1 MTLGKLPNQ
10 MGVEVAIPSPE
21 SVRSAQSLLQF
32 DAIMDGAPVGI
43 LFTQDGIMVQA
54 NASFV
59 AMMGYQLNE
68 LIGQPA
74 SLLFFTIPESYA
86 EIGRVAGPAL
96 AAGKPYRGDIRAS
109 HKDGSVFWS
118 RFSARAVNPEKTE
131 EGTLWFLEDVTPEH
145 LHEEKLRRTLE
156 EQRVIFESVAVGI
169 LYSHQRSI
177 ARCNNK
183 LATMFGYQPEEL
195 LGRSTRLFFNSDEQ
209 YGELS
214 RRVYPTLKAGQP
226 YSVEMK
232 MPHRDGHLI
241 WVHATGSLVKGP
253 VQSGDDVIWIFKDVS
268 ARKAAEE
275 EKRQTLLELEA
286 VFASAAVGFIYSRG
300 HTVQRCNARCA
311 EILGYSPEE
320 LIGQSTARMF
330 PSQTDYQ
337 ALRVAAGPTM
347 NSGQSFETE
356 LRCKH
361 KDGSLS
367 WCRLYGKAL
376 NPEDISQGS
385 IWILVDT
392 EEARRT
398 REQLTASMRDLEALM
413 ENATVGILFTRDQKI
428 TRYNPRFSEMYGYPG
443 ETAIGLPASIFFG
456 SQEEYEGLSQI
467 AYPLLAINLPL
478 QTELYTQHANQEKQ
492 LWVKL
497 IAYPTNPE
505 RPAEGTIWLV
515 EDRTAYK
522 EAEEALHKAQA
533 DLVQAEKQVALG
545 SLVVGVAHELNT
557 PIGNA
562 LMAASTLSDR
572 CLEMHNIIACGNMR
586 RSQLDLYLS
595 DVAGLA
601 GIVTRACER
610 AAQLVSSFKQV
621 AVDRRLE
628 RRRKFNLRALIDEV
642 VVLQRQQLD
651 GARWDITCD
660 IPSSIECDSYPEP
673 LAQIAA
679 SLLENAFTHA
689 FVGAEHG
696 SLKISAT
703 VAQGWV
709 VLSFSDD
716 GIGMDAAMLARVFD
730 PFFTTR
736 LGQGRS
742 GLGLSIT
749 HNLATAVLGGDLTV
763 ESQPAQGTCFLLR
776 FPVIAPQHN

>member
-1 MTLGKLPNQ
+1 MASALP
-10 MGVEVAIPSPE
+10 GPDR
-21 SVRSAQSLLQF
+21 VRTAQSLLQF
-32 DAIMDGAPVGI
+32 DAIMDGAPIGI

-54 NASFV
+54 NSSFV
-59 AMMGYQLNE
+59 EMMGYRQNE

-74 SLLFFTIPESYA
+74 SLLFFSIPQSYA
-86 EIGRVAGPAL
+86 ELGQMAGPAL
-96 AAGKPYRGDIRAS
+96 AAGQPFRGDIRAS

-118 RFSARAVNPEKTE
+118 RFSARAVNPERTQ
-131 EGTLWFLEDVTPEH
+131 EGTLWFLEDVTAEH

-156 EQRVIFESVAVGI
+156 EQRVIFDSVAVGI

-183 LATMFGYQPEEL
+183 LAAMFGYRPEEL

-209 YGELS
+209 YAELS
-214 RRVYPTLKAGQP
+214 QRAYPTLKAGQ
-226 YSVEMK
+226 SFSIEMQ
-232 MPHRDGHLI
+232 MPHRAGHLI
-241 WVHATGSLVKGP
+241 WVHATGSQVAGSM
-253 VQSGDDVIWIFKDVS
+253 QSGDDVIWIFKDIS

-311 EILGYSPEE
+311 EILGYLPEE

-330 PSQTDYQ
+330 PSVADYQ
-337 ALRVAAGPTM
+337 ALRVAAAPTM

-385 IWILVDT
+385 IWIMVDT

-398 REQLTASMRDLEALM
+398 REQLNASMRDLEALM
-413 ENATVGILFTRDQKI
+413 ENATVGILFTRDKKI
-428 TRYNPRFSEMYGYPG
+428 TRYNPRFSEMFGYPAD
-443 ETAIGLPASIFFG
+443 TAVGLPATIFFR
-456 SQEEYEGLSQI
+456 SQEEYDALGQM
-467 AYPLLAINLPL
+467 AYPLLANGLPL
-478 QTELYTQHANQEKQ
+478 QTELYTQYRNQEKQ

-497 IAYPTNPE
+497 IAYPANPE
-505 RPAEGTIWLV
+505 QPAEGTIWLV

-522 EAEEALHKAQA
+522 EAELALRKAEVNLA
-533 DLVQAEKQVALG
+533 QAEKQVALG
-545 SLVVGVAHELNT
+545 ALVVGVAHELNT

-572 CLEMHNIIACGNMR
+572 CLEMRNIITLGNMR
-586 RSQLDLYLS
+586 RSQLDLYLK

-601 GIVTRACER
+601 DIVTRACER
-610 AAQLVSSFKQV
+610 TAQLVSSFKQV
-621 AVDRRLE
+621 AVDRKLE
-628 RRRKFNLRALIDEV
+628 QRRKFNLRALIEEIIL
-642 VVLQRQQLD
+642 LQRQQLD
-651 GARWDITCD
+651 AARWHILCEIPADIV
-660 IPSSIECDSYPEP
+660 CDSYPEP

-679 SLLENAFTHA
+679 SLVENAFTHA
-689 FVGAEHG
+689 FVGRAQG
-696 SLKISAT
+696 SLSIAAT
-703 VAQGWV
+703 LAQGQV
-709 VLSFSDD
+709 KLSFSDD
-716 GIGMDAAMLARVFD
+716 GIGMEAAMLARVFD

-749 HNLATAVLGGDLTV
+749 RNLATAVLGGDLTV
-763 ESQPAQGTCFLLR
+763 ESLPGQGTCFLLR
-776 FPVIAPQHN
+776 FPLIAR